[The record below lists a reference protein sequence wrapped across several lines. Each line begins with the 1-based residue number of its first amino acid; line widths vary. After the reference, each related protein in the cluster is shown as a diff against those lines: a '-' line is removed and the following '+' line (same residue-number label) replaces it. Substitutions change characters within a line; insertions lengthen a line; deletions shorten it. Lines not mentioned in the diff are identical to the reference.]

1 MRVVDLPLPRLQPG
15 SPNLVLAGFMGVGKT
30 TVGRRAAEALEMPF
44 IDLDEEIEHGW
55 GGSIDALFRAEGE
68 QGFRR
73 REAAMLESAALLSG
87 AVIAVGGGAVLHR
100 ELFARLGEASV
111 VVPLECSWT
120 ELVRRLQPG
129 RLERPLL
136 RGGQGEWGALHRDR
150 EPLYRAL
157 GVAIDTTGKPPFQVA
172 EEVAQRYRAK
182 VKVPASPL
190 QGWGSEVLVNAG
202 ALRDLGSLLARLLPQ
217 VERAIVISE
226 RRLEVQRRSLIE
238 VLRLQGLTV
247 RSLPIGG
254 GEGTKT
260 VRGLSSLW
268 RRLADFEVDR
278 GDVLVAAGGGALLDL
293 VGFAAATYAR
303 GVPLVNVPT
312 TILAMADAAV
322 GGKVAVDL
330 AGRKNAVGCF
340 YPARLVICDPDLLG
354 EKRPEVWVHGLSEI
368 VKCSVLGSPLALNLM
383 GRLRGRWTG
392 GQLAFLIEQAVRIKL
407 AYVAAD
413 PEDHGQRL
421 ALNLGHT
428 YAHALE
434 ASSDYR
440 LAHGPAVAIGLVAAA
455 RLGAD
460 LGLTAPE
467 LAPVLES
474 ALSRLGLPVT
484 PPRDLSRT
492 RIAEAWRGDKKRRA
506 RRDRVVVPA
515 AVGSGAHLVH
525 ELEPELAMNAL
536 WAGGRDGGV
545 LP

>member
-15 SPNLVLAGFMGVGKT
+15 RPNLVLAGFMGVGKT
-30 TVGRRAAEALEMPF
+30 TVGQLAADVLGMPF
-44 IDLDEEIEHGW
+44 FDLDEEIEHSW

-73 REAAMLESAALLSG
+73 REAEMLESAALLSG
-87 AVIAVGGGAVLHR
+87 AVMAVGGGAVLHG
-100 ELFARLGEASV
+100 ELFARLGEGSV
-111 VVPLECSWT
+111 LVPLECSWT
-120 ELVRRLQPG
+120 ELVRRLQLGWP
-129 RLERPLL
+129 ERPLL

-157 GVAIDTTGKPPFQVA
+157 GVAIDTTGKPPSQVA
-172 EEVAQRYRAK
+172 EEVVQRYQAR
-182 VKVPASPL
+182 VKAPASPL
-190 QGWGSEVLVNAG
+190 HGPGTDVLVKPG
-202 ALRDLGSLLARLLPQ
+202 AVRDLGSLLTRLLPQ

-226 RRLEVQRRSLIE
+226 RRLETQRLSLIE

-247 RSLPIGG
+247 RSIPIQG
-254 GEGTKT
+254 GEGSKT

-268 RRLADFEVDR
+268 RRLADLEVDR

-312 TILAMADAAV
+312 TTLAMADAAV

-354 EKRPEVWVHGLSEI
+354 DNRPAVWVHGLSEI
-368 VKCSVLGSPLALNLM
+368 AKCSVLGSPLALNLI
-383 GRLRGRWTG
+383 GRPSGPWTG

-467 LAPVLES
+467 LAPVLQG
-474 ALSRLGLPVT
+474 ALRRLGLPAT
-484 PPRDLSRT
+484 PPQELSRA
-492 RIAEAWRGDKKRRA
+492 RIADAWRGDKKRRA
-506 RRDRVVVPA
+506 GRDRVVVPA

-525 ELEPELAMNAL
+525 GLEPELAMNAL
-536 WAGGRDGGV
+536 WAGDHDGGV